1 MAKAAKA
8 AEAEKKEKTRDD
20 GLESVLAGLRKQFGE
35 GAIVRLGE
43 TSVERDDR
51 AISTGAFS
59 LDIALGIGGLP
70 RGRVVEIYG
79 PESSGKTTLVMHIV
93 ANAQKDGG
101 TAALIDA
108 EHAMDPGYCA
118 KIGVNLDDLLV
129 SQPSSG
135 EEALTIAET
144 LIRSDAIDV
153 VVIDS
158 VAALVATGRF
168 AEAERL
174 CRERPSFL
182 GTVMAEGLVEAP
194 LGYPAVEKS
203 MEDASAEQAARL
215 FRKIEYLSVIGTI
228 APMLGLLGTVWG
240 MIVAFQEFA
249 TKLNPPVSEL
259 APGIYQALVTTLM
272 GLGVAVPA
280 LTAFA
285 IFRNRIDELV
295 AEASLRAEHAWA
307 GFKRA
312 SLGRGGRKSVAGDD
326 SGRRERRV
334 PPVAIERPERPERPE
349 RQAED
354 CQNGRSACRPQGSG

>member
-1 MAKAAKA
+1 M
-8 AEAEKKEKTRDD
+8 T
-20 GLESVLAGLRKQFGE
+20 LRQ
-35 GAIVRLGE
+35 LL
-43 TSVERDDR
+43 R
-51 AISTGAFS
+51 A
-59 LDIALGIGGLP
+59 
-70 RGRVVEIYG
+70 
-79 PESSGKTTLVMHIV
+79 
-93 ANAQKDGG
+93 GG
-101 TAALIDA
+101 TIGLVILGLSMAMVALIV
-108 EHAMDPGYCA
+108 EH
-118 KIGVNLDDLLV
+118 L
-129 SQPSSG
+129 
-135 EEALTIAET
+135 LTIRRKSLMPEGLA
-144 LIRSDAIDV
+144 
-153 VVIDS
+153 DS
-158 VAALVATGRF
+158 VSAMVSTGRF
-168 AEAERL
+168 AEADRL

-182 GTVMAEGLVEAP
+182 GAVLAEGLAEAP
-194 LGYPAVEKS
+194 LGYAAVEKS

-280 LTAFA
+280 LSAFA

-312 SLGRGGRKSVAGDD
+312 SLGRGGLEGRKKRVASDPPAATAES

-334 PPVAIERPERPERPE
+334 PPVAIERPEPTERPGE
-349 RQAED
+349 ASE
-354 CQNGRSACRPQGSG
+354 

>member
-1 MAKAAKA
+1 M
-8 AEAEKKEKTRDD
+8 TSSRFCP
-20 GLESVLAGLRKQFGE
+20 LVLGML
-35 GAIVRLGE
+35 ITSMLG
-43 TSVERDDR
+43 
-51 AISTGAFS
+51 
-59 LDIALGIGGLP
+59 
-70 RGRVVEIYG
+70 
-79 PESSGKTTLVMHIV
+79 
-93 ANAQKDGG
+93 
-101 TAALIDA
+101 
-108 EHAMDPGYCA
+108 HAP
-118 KIGVNLDDLLV
+118 
-129 SQPSSG
+129 
-135 EEALTIAET
+135 
-144 LIRSDAIDV
+144 
-153 VVIDS
+153 
-158 VAALVATGRF
+158 VAALAQQPANPAANPAANPGLTETPPATQPPVTPFPADANANADVAEDAAAADGMTLRQLLRAGGTIGLVILGLSMAMVALIVEHLLTIRRKSLMPEGLAESVSAMVATGRF
-168 AEAERL
+168 AEADRL

-182 GTVMAEGLVEAP
+182 GEVLAEGLAEAP
-194 LGYPAVEKS
+194 LGYAAVEKS
-203 MEDASAEQAARL
+203 MEDASAAQSARL

-249 TKLNPPVSEL
+249 NKLNPAVAEL

-334 PPVAIERPERPERPE
+334 PPVAIERPERPERTE
-349 RQAED
+349 RTGEASE
-354 CQNGRSACRPQGSG
+354 